1 MKVQPRF
8 RRQRWNASAPL
19 RFRRRMKIGDTVVLP
34 GDPVTADMRNLVGR
48 KLPAW
53 FLGGFVE
60 LDIDAWEAMR
70 RPAPAPA
77 APVAL
82 AAPAAIPVSK
92 YAGVSLSRAEI
103 PEQ

>member
-1 MKVQPRF
+1 MRIQPRF

-53 FLGGFVE
+53 FHGGFVE
-60 LDIDAWEAMR
+60 LDIDAWEALR
-70 RPAPAPA
+70 RPAAKVQASRFA
-77 APVAL
+77 AQ
-82 AAPAAIPVSK
+82 
-92 YAGVSLSRAEI
+92 SLSRAEL
-103 PEQ
+103 PEL